1 MRTTI
6 DIPEYLMKKAKMKA
20 VSEGITMKEL
30 FTRILE
36 KEVSAETPG
45 LEPAPWKKLHGKG
58 SASKLTPEESPFEDY
73 SGPDWITG
81 IQVNDPDK

>member
-6 DIPEYLMKKAKMKA
+6 DLPEQLMKKAKIKA
-20 VSEGITMKEL
+20 VSEGVTLKEL

-36 KEVSAETPG
+36 KEVSGETAE
-45 LEPAPWKKLHGKG
+45 LESAPWKKLHGKG

-73 SGPDWITG
+73 AGPDWNYG
-81 IQVNDPDK
+81 IQVNDAEN